1 MNDTMDN
8 YIYTY
13 TRQDAI
19 SDGVFVDVT
28 EQAKK
33 AGFKIPVA
41 ITTNLFSTFIRSANS
56 EEDTAR
62 RLEVFLN
69 QMHTEVLIKADKD
82 DSMMTTKIYFDDKTP
97 TDVWAV
103 IEAQSPSDPSPA
115 MTILL
120 PEDY

>member
-1 MNDTMDN
+1 MNDTMG
-8 YIYTY
+8 IYTY

-19 SDGVFVDVT
+19 ADGVFVDVT

-41 ITTNLFSTFIRSANS
+41 ITTNLFDTFIRSANS

-62 RLEVFLN
+62 RLEIFLK
-69 QMHTEVLIKADKD
+69 QMHTEVLMADKD
-82 DSMMTTKIYFDDKTP
+82 DNMLTTKIYFDDKIP

-115 MTILL
+115 LNIFL
-120 PEDY
+120 PVDY